1 MTTIKLLN
9 DLLDEL
15 DDEKD
20 NFSNQNKYI
29 EICNLIKKIGSSI
42 EKDTNLDEVKNLK
55 SNIEYLR
62 LSRNNLIQENRKMK
76 KKFINC
82 SPLFKK

>member
-29 EICNLIKKIGSSI
+29 EICDLIKKIGSSI
-42 EKDTNLDEVKNLK
+42 EKDTNLDEVNNLK
-55 SNIEYLR
+55 SNIEFLR
-62 LSRNNLIQENRKMK
+62 LSRNNLMQENKKIK
-76 KKFINC
+76 KKF
-82 SPLFKK
+82 LMKVLL

>member
-1 MTTIKLLN
+1 MCTIKLLN

-29 EICNLIKKIGSSI
+29 EICDLIKKIGSSI
-42 EKDTNLDEVKNLK
+42 EKDTNLDEVNNLK
-55 SNIEYLR
+55 SNIEFLR
-62 LSRNNLIQENRKMK
+62 LSRNNLMQENKKIKKNLLMK
-76 KKFINC
+76 V
-82 SPLFKK
+82 LL

>member
-9 DLLDEL
+9 NLLDEL

-29 EICNLIKKIGSSI
+29 KICDLIKTIGSSI
-42 EKDTNLDEVKNLK
+42 ETDTNLDEVNNLK
-55 SNIEYLR
+55 SNIEFLR
-62 LSRNNLIQENRKMK
+62 LSRNNLIQENKKMK
-76 KKFINC
+76 KN
-82 SPLFKK
+82 LFLKK

>member
-29 EICNLIKKIGSSI
+29 EICDLIKKIGSSI
-42 EKDTNLDEVKNLK
+42 EKDTNLDEVNNLK
-55 SNIEYLR
+55 SNIEFLR
-62 LSRNNLIQENRKMK
+62 LSRNNLMQENKKIKKNLLMK
-76 KKFINC
+76 V
-82 SPLFKK
+82 LL

>member
-1 MTTIKLLN
+1 MCTIKLLN

-29 EICNLIKKIGSSI
+29 EICDLIKKIGLSI
-42 EKDTNLDEVKNLK
+42 EKDTNLDEVNNLK
-55 SNIEYLR
+55 SNIEFLR
-62 LSRNNLIQENRKMK
+62 LSRNNLMQENKKIKKNLLMK
-76 KKFINC
+76 V
-82 SPLFKK
+82 LL

>member
-29 EICNLIKKIGSSI
+29 EICDLIKKIGSSI
-42 EKDTNLDEVKNLK
+42 EKDTNLDEVNNLK

-62 LSRNNLIQENRKMK
+62 LSRNNLMQENKKIK
-76 KKFINC
+76 KKI
-82 SPLFKK
+82 LMKVLL